1 MHVCAIVRVSSPF
14 TWSNSAIT
22 PDCKNAKNPPEP
34 SSFSNRQYVRLES
47 KQLDSRAIAHTYRAE
62 VHALLGLLDEVPNEL
77 VALPS
82 ADYLEFSRCRAILAT
97 SLALWNVGDTRPARD
112 VGGKDAV
119 ERIRR
124 LLKQCHDELPPS
136 EPELPF
142 IADSD
147 IRFGIEDRIRA
158 AWTDFN
164 AREWMGATVF
174 AGAALEA
181 LLLWALQQVPLG
193 NTPKRPL
200 DQLQLTD
207 LISLAVSNGVID
219 AGTEQQAGLAK
230 DARNLIHPGRAL
242 RSGEA
247 CNKATALVA
256 LAAVYRLI
264 DQLKKLIV

>member
-1 MHVCAIVRVSSPF
+1 MPKVLPSQIV
-14 TWSNSAIT
+14 SAI
-22 PDCKNAKNPPEP
+22 DGMFGP
-34 SSFSNRQYVRLES
+34 SRSEI
-47 KQLDSRAIAHTYRAE
+47 DSGAVTNVYRAE
-62 VHALLGLLDEVPNEL
+62 VHALLSLLDEVPAEL
-77 VALPS
+77 IDLAS
-82 ADYLEFSRCRAILAT
+82 TGYLEFSRCRAVLST

-124 LLKQCHDELPPS
+124 LLKQCHDELPPP

-142 IADSD
+142 IADND
-147 IRFGIEDRIRA
+147 VRLGIEDRIQA

-181 LLLWALQQVPLG
+181 LLLWALKQVKLT
-193 NTPKRPL
+193 NVPKRPL
-200 DQLQLTD
+200 DQLHLAD
-207 LISLAVSNGVID
+207 LISFATSNGVID
-219 AGTEQQAGLAK
+219 AATEQQAGLAK
-230 DARNLIHPGRAL
+230 DARNLVHPGRAL

-247 CNKATALVA
+247 CNKATALAA

-264 DQLKKLIV
+264 DQLKKLVV